1 MIQVFDLSSL
11 SARQAQPMALFAV
24 AALGIIDSLAAGSM
38 TPTDAI
44 RIFFHAKNCRY
55 VRSKLRDKQADEV
68 MCRGLQLPDLFDAMP
83 IEEAHREFQHELAA
97 MRALCH
103 ELLQAERVAV

>member
-1 MIQVFDLSSL
+1 MIQVFDLSAL

-44 RIFFHAKNCRY
+44 RVFFHAKNCRY
-55 VRSKLRDKQADEV
+55 VRTKLRDKQADEV
-68 MCRGLQLPDLFDAMP
+68 MGRGLQLPDLFDAMP

-97 MRALCH
+97 MRTLCH